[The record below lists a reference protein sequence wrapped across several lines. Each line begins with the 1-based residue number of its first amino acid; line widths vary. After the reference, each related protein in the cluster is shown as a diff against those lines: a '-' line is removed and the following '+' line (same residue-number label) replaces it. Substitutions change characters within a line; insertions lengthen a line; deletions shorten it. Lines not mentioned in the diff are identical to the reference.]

1 MESMR
6 ALLTKVPVV
15 PVLSITD
22 EKYAVP
28 LAQALVAGGLPVLE
42 ITLRTPVA
50 LACVEKIV
58 RAVPEAIIGV
68 GTCIQPAQVQAAAD
82 AGAQFIVT
90 PGTTDRLI
98 AAAQSAHMP
107 LLPGVTTASEVIR
120 ATEAGFSLL
129 KFFPAE
135 SAGGVAAL
143 KAFSG
148 PFSDVL
154 FCPTGGISRDNARD
168 YLKQNNVI
176 CVGGSWFAPAELL
189 KNADWQAVQQLA
201 EVALAFQENL

>member
-1 MESMR
+1 MESMKSVLSR
-6 ALLTKVPVV
+6 APVV

-58 RAVPEAIIGV
+58 KAVPEAIVGV

-98 AAAQSAHMP
+98 AAAHASHMP

-120 ATEAGFSLL
+120 AQEGGFSIL
-129 KFFPAE
+129 KFFPAQ

-154 FCPTGGISRDNARD
+154 FCPTGGINRDNARD

-189 KNADWQAVQQLA
+189 EKGDWQAVQQLA
-201 EVALAFQENL
+201 QAASSLI